1 MWLALFK
8 IAKVTKHRIDL
19 RKKKKKNDRTDGTRE
34 GFDETSLLIVILSRG
49 SCSRPIR
56 HVLPLPAEVY
66 EFCYFPLYKENAVQ
80 PMNDWELERG
90 IRFALQ
96 RIPDNFARL
105 SDERPL
111 FAILLLVKMF
121 HGNDRICCTFRV
133 PLFKKDRNVD
143 CNNWNPN
150 ILKQK

>member
-19 RKKKKKNDRTDGTRE
+19 RKKKKNDRTDGTRE

-111 FAILLLVKMF
+111 FAILLRSSSRCSTGTIGCAARSVFRCPK
-121 HGNDRICCTFRV
+121 RIGTWIVIIGIRMS
-133 PLFKKDRNVD
+133 
-143 CNNWNPN
+143 
-150 ILKQK
+150 